1 MEALW
6 QDLRYGARTLARQPT
21 FAAVAILALALGI
34 GANTALFSV
43 VNGVLLR
50 PLPYSEP
57 DRLVRVWNQILS
69 DGLPQLWLSEPELI
83 YYREKQQSFEG
94 IGVFSSGGGNL
105 TGRGEP
111 LRVSVGNISANLF
124 PLLGVEPVQGRNFTA
139 QEDQPGNDQALLLA
153 HGFWQRNFGGA
164 PDIVGGALTLNGQ
177 PFTVVGVMPPGFAFP
192 SDDID
197 MWSPIAID
205 MANPRSRGSHYL
217 QALARMKPGVSFP
230 QASADISRVATQY
243 ALENFEGSSAEVI
256 ERIGWGAYL
265 VRLHE
270 SYVGEVRVALLVLL
284 GAVGFVLLIACA
296 NLANLLLARA
306 ATREKEV
313 AIRATLGAGRGRI
326 LRQLLTESVLL
337 ALLGGAAGLLVAY
350 VGLRALVPLSADSL
364 PRVEGIHI
372 NLDVLGFTLGLS
384 LLTGILFGLAPAWHT
399 AKTDLNESLKEG
411 GRSSTAGGRSQLRN
425 LLVVAEIALSMVLL
439 IGAGLLIRSFNGLLQ
454 VDPGYRTQDV
464 LSLRLSLPSARYPD
478 DHRVAGFY
486 RELLERIRK
495 LPEVKSAGAISL
507 LPLSGTHSSGTV
519 SAESPSPAFVPVDAH
534 PDEFPGIEADLRSVT
549 PGYVKAM
556 GMTLVEGRL
565 FESSDDSQS
574 PLVALVDESFAERFW
589 PDESPLGQRIT
600 LGGGDDPEWRTI
612 VGVVRHAKHYGLG
625 VDGREQLY
633 LPHAQFSQRT
643 MYLAVHSAGEP
654 GGLLGEL
661 RRELAALDP
670 ALPPYD
676 IRTMQDRLSDS
687 LAQARF
693 NVVLL
698 AVFAGLALVMALTGI
713 YGVMSYAVSQR
724 THEFGIRMALGAHS
738 GDILT
743 LVLRRG
749 LLLTLIGIGAGLA
762 AALALTRLLASLL
775 FGVSV
780 TDPATFLGISLL
792 LAAVALLAC
801 CLPAWR
807 ATRVEPMVALRYE

>member
-1 MEALW
+1 METFW

-50 PLPYSEP
+50 PLPYPQP
-57 DRLVRVWNQILS
+57 DQLVRVWNQILS

-94 IGVFSSGGGNL
+94 IGVFSSSGGNL

-111 LRVSVGNISANLF
+111 LRVKVGNISANLF
-124 PLLGVEPVQGRNFTA
+124 PLLGVAPAQGRNFTA
-139 QEDQPGNDQALLLA
+139 QEDQPGNDQVLILA
-153 HGFWQRNFGGA
+153 HGFWQRRLGGA
-164 PDIVGGALTLNGQ
+164 ADMVGRALTLNDQ

-192 SDDID
+192 SADVD

-217 QALARMKPGVSFP
+217 EAFARMKPGVSFP

-243 ALENFEGSSAEVI
+243 ALENFGGNSEEVI

-265 VRLHE
+265 VPLHE
-270 SYVGEVRVALLVLL
+270 STVGEVRVALLVLL

-326 LRQLLTESVLL
+326 VRQLLTESVLL
-337 ALLGGAAGLLVAY
+337 AVLGGAAGLVLSY
-350 VGLRALVPLSADSL
+350 LGLRALVPLSADSL
-364 PRVEGIHI
+364 PRVEEVRIDQG
-372 NLDVLGFTLGLS
+372 VLGFTLGLS

-411 GRSSTAGGRSQLRN
+411 GRSSTAGGRSKLRN
-425 LLVVAEIALSMVLL
+425 LLVVSEIALSLVLL
-439 IGAGLLIRSFNGLLQ
+439 IGAGLLIRSFSRLLQ

-464 LSLRLSLPSARYPD
+464 LSLRLSLPSARYPE
-478 DHRVAGFY
+478 DHQVAGFY
-486 RELLERIRK
+486 QELLERIGKVR
-495 LPEVKSAGAISL
+495 EVKSAGAISL

-519 SAESPSPAFVPVDAH
+519 SVESPSAAFVPVDAH
-534 PDEFPGIEADLRSVT
+534 AEEFPGVEADLRSVT
-549 PGYVKAM
+549 PGYVKAI

-565 FESSDDSQS
+565 FESSDDSRA
-574 PLVALVDESFAERFW
+574 PRVAIVDESFAQRFW
-589 PDESPLGQRIT
+589 PGESPLGQRIT
-600 LGGGDDPEWRTI
+600 LGGGDDAEWRTI

-625 VDGREQLY
+625 VEGREQAY
-633 LPHAQFSQRT
+633 FPHGQFPQRT
-643 MYLAVHSAGEP
+643 MYVAIHSAGEA
-654 GGLLGEL
+654 GNLLANV
-661 RRELAALDP
+661 RRELAGLDP
-670 ALPPYD
+670 ALPPYE
-676 IRTMQDRLSDS
+676 IRTMEERLADS

-693 NVVLL
+693 NLLLL
-698 AVFAGLALVMALTGI
+698 AIFAGLALVMALTGI

-749 LLLTLIGIGAGLA
+749 LLLTLIGISVGLV
-762 AALALTRLLASLL
+762 AALALTSLLASLL

-780 TDPATFLGISLL
+780 TDPATFLGISVL
-792 LAAVALLAC
+792 LAAVALTAC